1 MESRWGPLA
10 QYDWSVMAP
19 EFTILIVATLISVID
34 LLMPNNKNRQVLAW
48 FGIAGSLLAGWFV
61 FQNVGHGVVEILNGS
76 YRIDAFGNVF
86 KLIFLAGTIFTLLM
100 SINYLNR
107 GDGKEEVIHHGEFY
121 YLTLTALLGSM
132 IMSSSADAITLFV
145 GLELLSISS
154 YILVGTRKKH
164 LLSNESAFKYV
175 VSGSIASATVLYGI
189 SFLYGLTGTTNLFEM
204 ADRLGEAYMA
214 GNALLIYI
222 AFFLTFVG
230 LSFKISSVPYHMWAP
245 DVYQGAPTPI
255 TAFLSVVSKAA
266 GFALIIRFF
275 ITAFRSIVDYNAP
288 NGPQSVFIS
297 ELLLVIGILAAISMI
312 VGNTMAL
319 RQTNIKRMMAFSSIA
334 QAGYILVPFATLT
347 SLIFEQTVF
356 YLIAYLLMN
365 MGAFAIIMIVT
376 GDRGTEDIR
385 SFAGLYH
392 RAPFLAI
399 AMTFFLLSLAGI
411 PISAGFFGKFYI
423 FMSSLVMGNY
433 WLAGIMIA
441 TSVVSYYYYFG
452 IIRQMY
458 MRPGETEAP
467 LRVPAGIAVIV
478 LIAFIGTVGVGIVP
492 DSVLNFIHVNFPFM
506 DIIETAGPVK

>member
-34 LLMPNNKNRQVLAW
+34 LLMPNHSNRRPLAW
-48 FGIAGSLLAGWFV
+48 LGIVGSLLAGWFV
-61 FQNVGHGVVEILNGS
+61 LQNTGHGVVEILNGS
-76 YRIDAFGNVF
+76 YRVDAFGNVF

-107 GDGKEEVIHHGEFY
+107 GGVKEEEKVVDHGEFY

-204 ADRLGEAYMA
+204 ADRLGQAYMA

-275 ITAFRSIVDYNAP
+275 ITAFRSVVDYNAA
-288 NGPQSVFIS
+288 NGPHSVLIS
-297 ELLLVIGILAAISMI
+297 ELLLVVGILAAISMI
-312 VGNTMAL
+312 VGNTLAL
-319 RQTNIKRMMAFSSIA
+319 RQTNIKRMMAYSSIA

-376 GDRGTEDIR
+376 GDRETEDIR

-492 DSVLNFIHVNFPFM
+492 DSVLNFIHANFPLM
-506 DIIETAGPVK
+506 DLIEAAGQ